1 MAVPCYCCTYA
12 DVAINDGLRGRS
24 RSTAAAAAAAAAAG
38 RQTGNGST
46 ESRDF
51 RHGARRGGRAGA
63 AAVGRERNDGG
74 QRRGRGGRVAGG
86 VGREPRQHGGGG
98 HLLAPGY
105 LLVSVAQ
112 HTCPGNQNY
121 KVKV

>member
-1 MAVPCYCCTYA
+1 
-12 DVAINDGLRGRS
+12 VAINDGLRDRS

-51 RHGARRGGRAGA
+51 RHGARRGGRAE
-63 AAVGRERNDGG
+63 GRERNDGG

-86 VGREPRQHGGGG
+86 VGREPRQHGGGR